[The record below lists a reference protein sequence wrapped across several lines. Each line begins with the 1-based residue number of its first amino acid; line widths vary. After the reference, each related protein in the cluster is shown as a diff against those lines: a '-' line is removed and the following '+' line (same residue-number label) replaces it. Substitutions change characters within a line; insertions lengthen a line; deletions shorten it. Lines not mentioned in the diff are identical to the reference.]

1 RDGCDPGRTY
11 FAYQCFRQT
20 FSHGSHDHFGAADA
34 VPSHSD
40 SSVVQSFPGLFPHCD
55 AIRLGH
61 LSYVG
66 NPERVVEED
75 ARIDEDGV

>member
-1 RDGCDPGRTY
+1 MDTLNQPIAMAALLGLD
-11 FAYQCFRQT
+11 FA
-20 FSHGSHDHFGAADA
+20 AADA

-75 ARIDEDGV
+75 ARIDEDGVNTIEHA